1 MNLNFNK
8 NAHILP
14 LKCITYQDFKPLPK
28 VVIVLIGILW
38 LWLSLNWFIK
48 FLLGKS
54 QFQKLP
60 FGRFCAKTNL
70 TDDDDGDEHI
80 RASDNDDEYIDNPIK
95 IKFLLLAI
103 ILVFTSLIQ
112 FYYFS
117 AVKARWQKQTSN
129 FEHEHILQMKTS
141 TCFLLLHKFDFIYVP
156 FHESD
161 VWINSNGKVVWW
173 TFPK

>member
-1 MNLNFNK
+1 MIKSPPIRTWIF
-8 NAHILP
+8 
-14 LKCITYQDFKPLPK
+14 YPLPK

-48 FLLGKS
+48 FRLGES
-54 QFQKLP
+54 HFQKLP

-103 ILVFTSLIQ
+103 ILVFTLLIQ

-129 FEHEHILQMKTS
+129 FKNEHILQMRTC
-141 TCFLLLHKFDFIYVP
+141 TCFLLLHKFDFIYGP
-156 FHESD
+156 FPFTFMKVMKFEST
-161 VWINSNGKVVWW
+161 VW
-173 TFPK
+173 